1 MIMTLRKL
9 EEANEM
15 LKTMY
20 DDVEF
25 VKEYKLVYDI
35 SDETFEIDF
44 DAKSND
50 DARKFADE
58 YFYENLSDEENKNLS
73 SVDIFDITDNVYKA
87 I

>member
-9 EEANEM
+9 EEANEL

>member
-1 MIMTLRKL
+1 M
-9 EEANEM
+9 
-15 LKTMY
+15 
-20 DDVEF
+20 
-25 VKEYKLVYDI
+25 KEYKLVYDI

-73 SVDIFDITDNVYKA
+73 SVDIFDITDNIYKA

>member
-1 MIMTLRKL
+1 MTLRKL